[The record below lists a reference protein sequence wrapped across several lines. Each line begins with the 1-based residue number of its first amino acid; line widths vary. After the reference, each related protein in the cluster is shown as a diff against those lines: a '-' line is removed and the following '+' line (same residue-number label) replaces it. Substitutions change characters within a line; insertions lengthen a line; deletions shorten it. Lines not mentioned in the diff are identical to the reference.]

1 MGLRGPPPKPN
12 VVRLLTGNAA
22 RRPINLSDGI
32 NPDVAVPD
40 APSWLCRDGL
50 KEWKRITVELEAIGL
65 ISRLDRAALTLY
77 CQTWGQLCLLERAFL
92 AQQKGMVEKG
102 REAGM
107 DLDVAAMRAFFAA
120 TPSGFVRQ
128 APLYRQISELREEC
142 NRYLAAFGLSPTA
155 RMRVKASAGQ
165 GELFEKPDKLGELMN
180 RARGAA

>member
-12 VVRLLTGNAA
+12 VVKLFEGNPG

-32 NPDVAVPD
+32 NPDVVVPD
-40 APSWLCRDGL
+40 APAWLCRDGL
-50 KEWKRITVELEAIGL
+50 KEWKRISVELESIGL
-65 ISRLDRAALTLY
+65 ISRLDRAALALY
-77 CQTWGQLCLLERAFL
+77 CQTWGQLCLLERAFA
-92 AQQKGMVEKG
+92 AQQKSTVEKG

-107 DLDVAAMRAFFAA
+107 DLDVAAMRTFFAA

-128 APLYRQISELREEC
+128 APLYRQIGELREQC

-165 GELFEKPDKLGELMN
+165 GELFEKTDKLSALMN
-180 RARGAA
+180 RAAGAA